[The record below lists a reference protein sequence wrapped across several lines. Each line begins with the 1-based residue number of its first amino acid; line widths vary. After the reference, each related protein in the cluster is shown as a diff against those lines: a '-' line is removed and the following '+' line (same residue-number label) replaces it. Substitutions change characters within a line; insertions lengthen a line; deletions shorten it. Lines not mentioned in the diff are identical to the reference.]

1 MPRYSLVAIILH
13 WAIAALL
20 AFQISVGWALEDL
33 GARGFALYQWHKSV
47 GITILGLTLLR
58 IVVRYWKPRPA
69 RLEGGWQGALASGVH
84 FGLYAFMLGAPLSG
98 WALVSTAKVKV
109 PTLLFGVL
117 PLPHL
122 PLPAS
127 AHELAEGGHGLIAWL
142 GIALFLLHVAGAL
155 RHHFL
160 IRDGLIWRMIPGR
173 STALLIILP
182 ALMLLGLVV
191 GKAILPAPAAKVAA
205 PVAASEASQ
214 APAASE
220 NIAEPANVA
229 APAPDIAAANVTEAA
244 PEAPPAPPPAWTV
257 QPGGTIGFSVGND
270 GQTISGSFAKWTA
283 AIVIDPDHPE
293 TADIKV
299 TIDMASASVGDAYQ
313 DGMLPGDE
321 FFAVAAH
328 PTATFT
334 AKGAEKSGA
343 NAYRATGTL
352 SLKGVAKPQTIR
364 FTLSG
369 DGATRKVSGTATI
382 ARVAFG
388 VGNGESSGGLAPQV
402 ALTFA
407 FTAKRK
413 D

>member
-69 RLEGGWQGALASGVH
+69 KLEGGWQGALASGVH

-220 NIAEPANVA
+220 NIAEPANIA

-283 AIVIDPDHPE
+283 AIVMDPDHPE

-328 PTATFT
+328 PIATFT

-382 ARVAFG
+382 ARAAFG
-388 VGNGESSGGLAPQV
+388 VGNGESSGGLPPQV

-407 FTAKRK
+407 FTARK
-413 D
+413 KD

>member
-69 RLEGGWQGALASGVH
+69 KLEGGWQGALASGVH

-220 NIAEPANVA
+220 NIAEPANIA

-257 QPGGTIGFSVGND
+257 QPGGKIGFSVGND

-283 AIVIDPDHPE
+283 AIVMDPDHPE

-382 ARVAFG
+382 ARAAFG

>member
-1 MPRYSLVAIILH
+1 
-13 WAIAALL
+13 
-20 AFQISVGWALEDL
+20 
-33 GARGFALYQWHKSV
+33 
-47 GITILGLTLLR
+47 
-58 IVVRYWKPRPA
+58 
-69 RLEGGWQGALASGVH
+69 
-84 FGLYAFMLGAPLSG
+84 MLGAPLSG

-220 NIAEPANVA
+220 NIAEPANIA

-257 QPGGTIGFSVGND
+257 QPGGKIGFSVGND

-283 AIVIDPDHPE
+283 AIVMDPDHPE
-293 TADIKV
+293 TADIRV

-407 FTAKRK
+407 FTARK
-413 D
+413 KD

>member
-47 GITILGLTLLR
+47 GITILLLTLLR

-69 RLEGGWQGALASGVH
+69 KLEGGWQGALASGVH
-84 FGLYAFMLGAPLSG
+84 VGLYAFMLGAPLTG

-109 PTLLFGVL
+109 PTLLFGIL

-127 AHELAEGGHGLIAWL
+127 VHSLAENGHGLIAWL

-160 IRDGLIWRMIPGR
+160 MRDGLIWRMIPGR
-173 STALLIILP
+173 STALLIALP
-182 ALMLLGLVV
+182 ALILLGLVV
-191 GKAILPAPAAKVAA
+191 GKAILPTPAPAIAA
-205 PVAASEASQ
+205 PVEAPQ
-214 APAASE
+214 APE
-220 NIAEPANVA
+220 NIAEPANITEA
-229 APAPDIAAANVTEAA
+229 APDNATANVTEAA
-244 PEAPPAPPPAWTV
+244 PEEPVGPPPAWTV
-257 QPGGTIGFSVGND
+257 QPGGTIGFTVGND
-270 GQTISGSFAKWTA
+270 GQTISGHFAKWTA
-283 AIVIDPDHPE
+283 QIVMDPDHPE

-334 AKGAEKSGA
+334 AKGAEKTGT

-352 SLKGVAKPQTIR
+352 ALKGVSKPQTIR
-364 FTLSG
+364 FTLTG
-369 DGATRKVSGTATI
+369 DGPTRKVSGTATI
-382 ARVAFG
+382 ARAAFG
-388 VGNGESSGGLAPQV
+388 VGNGDSSGSLAPQV
-402 ALTFA
+402 RLSFALTA
-407 FTAKRK
+407 RQK

>member
-20 AFQISVGWALEDL
+20 AFQIIVGWALEDL

-220 NIAEPANVA
+220 NIAEPANIA

-257 QPGGTIGFSVGND
+257 QPGGKIGFSVGND

-283 AIVIDPDHPE
+283 AIVMDPDHPE
-293 TADIKV
+293 TADIRV

-407 FTAKRK
+407 FTARK
-413 D
+413 KD

>member
-122 PLPAS
+122 PLPAG

-407 FTAKRK
+407 FTARK
-413 D
+413 KD

>member
-220 NIAEPANVA
+220 NIAEPANIA

-257 QPGGTIGFSVGND
+257 QPGGKIGFSVGND

-283 AIVIDPDHPE
+283 AIVMDPDHPE
-293 TADIKV
+293 TADIRV

-382 ARVAFG
+382 ARAAFG

-407 FTAKRK
+407 FTARK
-413 D
+413 KD

>member
-69 RLEGGWQGALASGVH
+69 KLEGGWQGALASGVH

-220 NIAEPANVA
+220 NIAEPANIA

-257 QPGGTIGFSVGND
+257 QPGGKIGFSVGND

-283 AIVIDPDHPE
+283 AIVMDPDHPE
-293 TADIKV
+293 TADIRV

-328 PTATFT
+328 PIATFT

-407 FTAKRK
+407 FTARK
-413 D
+413 KD